1 MNDAGRRQRVNYP
14 LPALDAKRSSGSDD
28 KGRTGQKR
36 TLFFN
41 TIEFRRKDSRKER
54 IETVRRNGESGGS
67 KTTLKNRKQRKHVRG
82 PARRAAMAI
91 VRAARRIF
99 KNKKKNALLYS
110 R

>member
-1 MNDAGRRQRVNYP
+1 MQLNFGEKIRA
-14 LPALDAKRSSGSDD
+14 
-28 KGRTGQKR
+28 
-36 TLFFN
+36 
-41 TIEFRRKDSRKER
+41 KER
-54 IETVRRNGESGGS
+54 IETVRRNRESGGS

-99 KNKKKNALLYS
+99 KNKRENALLYS